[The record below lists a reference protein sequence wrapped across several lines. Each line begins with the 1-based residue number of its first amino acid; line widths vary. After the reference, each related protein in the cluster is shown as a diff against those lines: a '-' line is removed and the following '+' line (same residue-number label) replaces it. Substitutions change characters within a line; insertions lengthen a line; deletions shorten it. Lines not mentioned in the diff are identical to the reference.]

1 MMDDFSYAHP
11 QSGQALTGP
20 AAPLAPRDERTS
32 LLVIADRMDIP
43 DLEPVAAAA
52 GFRLL
57 GVTPLADAPVRLD
70 LQAQCD
76 AIMLFCPNMT
86 PLLERLLVQVE
97 TQAIQTGMAVIL
109 VAGWETVELAFACL
123 RGPHSH
129 LLCDPDRTELAAAL
143 VAAGEHRPVAG
154 VHEVDREGVRLQQL
168 SEEVGRLART
178 LDALT
183 ERTRLATPSF
193 DLGPRISD
201 RPSDYIG
208 MPALAPI
215 GAAAG
220 ALTQTAEKA
229 APPVTATQVRDLLRA
244 RRIRADFLPGDLF
257 ADPAWDMMLD
267 LLAARLEH
275 ERVSVSSL
283 CIAAA
288 VPPTTALRWIRTLT
302 DKGLVERQADPH
314 DGRRVFIALAP
325 DTTDALTRWFGASR
339 RLLSS

>member
-1 MMDDFSYAHP
+1 MMEDFSYALP
-11 QSGQALTGP
+11 QTGS
-20 AAPLAPRDERTS
+20 AAPLAARDERAS
-32 LLVIADRMDIP
+32 LLVVADAMAAA
-43 DLEPVAAAA
+43 DLEPVANAA
-52 GFRLL
+52 GLRLL
-57 GVTPLADAPVRLD
+57 GVAPLADAPARLD

-76 AIMLFCPNMT
+76 TVLLFCPTMN

-97 TQAIQTGMAVIL
+97 TQAIQNGMAVIL
-109 VAGWETVELAFACL
+109 VAGLETIDLAFACL
-123 RGPHSH
+123 RCPHSH

-143 VAAGEHRPVAG
+143 VAAAEHRPAAG
-154 VHEVDREGVRLQQL
+154 QVHEIDREGARLQQL

-183 ERTRLATPSF
+183 ERTRMAVPSF

-208 MPALAPI
+208 MPAIAPI
-215 GAAAG
+215 GTPAG
-220 ALTQTAEKA
+220 ALAPVPDKA
-229 APPVTATQVRDLLRA
+229 TPAITATQVRDLLRA

-314 DGRRVFIALAP
+314 DGRRVFIALAQEA
-325 DTTDALTRWFGASR
+325 TDALTRWFGASR
-339 RLLSS
+339 RLLAS